1 MGARGQTGP
10 PGVVVP
16 AAERIELLAVVQG
29 QLDDIYSELDL
40 QLKRMAT
47 LQEQLDDL
55 RANVAR
61 LTDSSR

>member
-1 MGARGQTGP
+1 VA
-10 PGVVVP
+10 VS